1 MRNQPKQPR
10 GQRQLLTERH
20 AFSQQSPERNAMEKP
35 EQICV
40 RVHSK
45 SRSATR
51 FLELVAAPLIVL
63 SGQTFIPVIRVERF
77 STKSNG

>member
-1 MRNQPKQPR
+1 
-10 GQRQLLTERH
+10 
-20 AFSQQSPERNAMEKP
+20 MEKP